1 MGPKSSVLKE
11 PKMNTFSEWKP
22 TNSQGGNSVRLKEV
36 LEGAWQ
42 QIRRAID
49 LFLAGSPS
57 AKGVMQEMLA
67 EYKIHTSAIFITE
80 ITLYYDEILSKTG
93 GGGVAHSKEVKES
106 WWALVTKLLRTILKE
121 VHKARRFAA
130 AAVSIGT
137 DVLVRRV
144 GRDSGFE
151 GVASCNWRD
160 HPKFNQNIVRHLFE
174 TCLPRTV
181 YENRKEC
188 ASGHSLKI
196 NAITATT
203 ECHQALLNGIATSMR
218 ELRAKV
224 GLLPA
229 EQAKFEKGTAGEGD
243 AQIIE

>member
-93 GGGVAHSKEVKES
+93 GGGGS
-106 WWALVTKLLRTILKE
+106 LQ
-121 VHKARRFAA
+121 
-130 AAVSIGT
+130 GGQG
-137 DVLVRRV
+137 VLVGPRNQ
-144 GRDSGFE
+144 
-151 GVASCNWRD
+151 APQD
-160 HPKFNQNIVRHLFE
+160 HPQGG
-174 TCLPRTV
+174 P
-181 YENRKEC
+181 
-188 ASGHSLKI
+188 
-196 NAITATT
+196 
-203 ECHQALLNGIATSMR
+203 Q
-218 ELRAKV
+218 
-224 GLLPA
+224 
-229 EQAKFEKGTAGEGD
+229 GTALCSGGSVHWD
-243 AQIIE
+243 GCSCTPRWKRFRF